1 MSEGVSEGVSKRGS
15 ESFTHDGWLAAADVG
30 IAKRLRHQCAY
41 RRQQYFHHAQSTACA
56 PKVYDEEILS
66 VSAPRERNSSGE
78 GIDVAVFVCDV
89 TTLSARCHRRM
100 ETGR

>member
-1 MSEGVSEGVSKRGS
+1 MSESVSIDGGFAAGS
-15 ESFTHDGWLAAADVG
+15 CG

-78 GIDVAVFVCDV
+78 GLDAAGLIFDI

-100 ETGR
+100 ETRR